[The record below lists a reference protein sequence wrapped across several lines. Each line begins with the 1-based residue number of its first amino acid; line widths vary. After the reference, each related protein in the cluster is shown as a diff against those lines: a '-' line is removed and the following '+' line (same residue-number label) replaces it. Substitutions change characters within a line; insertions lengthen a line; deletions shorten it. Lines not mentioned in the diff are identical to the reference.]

1 MHACTIIGAS
11 LSEPHT
17 NGWRSRT
24 PTPSGATSVAVYVCM
39 YVCMYIYL
47 YMSTLGPEFTTD
59 QIDLFGQGLRS
70 GRRKDLLRIASLSA
84 ELQTSSNERQSP
96 RLRNKCRHPG

>member
-1 MHACTIIGAS
+1 
-11 LSEPHT
+11 
-17 NGWRSRT
+17 
-24 PTPSGATSVAVYVCM
+24 
-39 YVCMYIYL
+39 MYIYL

-59 QIDLFGQGLRS
+59 QIDLFGHGLRS
-70 GRRKDLLRIASLSA
+70 GRRKDFLRIASLSA